1 MAKQE
6 DPRQVA
12 VKAEKNQIKTEKKQ
26 LKNEQKQQKKEAR
39 RRAKEIA
46 KREDELADD
55 DEGGGFAT
63 LLATIMIVMV
73 WLAVILVIIKL
84 DVGGFGSKVLT
95 PILQDVPVLNRILPG
110 NPILETNDPES
121 YGGYT
126 SLVDAVDYIKELELD
141 LERLQTTISE
151 KDAEITELKANV
163 TRLKEF
169 EERQLEFQRIKN
181 EFLEEVVYA
190 ENGPGPEGYRKF
202 YEAADPSTADLI
214 YRQVITQQQE
224 SQEIQNFAAAY
235 SQMKPK
241 QAAAIFESMTDDLD
255 VVARILRTM
264 GADSRGA
271 ILGVMDPEIAA
282 RLTKILDP
290 ES

>member
-6 DPRQVA
+6 DPKQVA
-12 VKAEKNQIKTEKKQ
+12 VKAEKNQIKNEKKQ

-73 WLAVILVIIKL
+73 WLAGILGIVKL

-110 NPILETNDPES
+110 NPVLETKDPES

-126 SLVDAVDYIKELELD
+126 SLVDAVDYIRQLELEL
-141 LERLQTTISE
+141 ERAQTSVNE
-151 KDAEITELKANV
+151 KNEEIAELKANV
-163 TRLKEF
+163 VRLQEF
-169 EERQLEFQRIKN
+169 EQKQLEFQRIKN

-190 ENGPGPEGYRKF
+190 ENGPGPEEYRKY
-202 YEAADPSTADLI
+202 YESADPATAELI
-214 YRQVITQQQE
+214 YRQVIVQQQE
-224 SQEIQNFAAAY
+224 SKEIQDWAAAY

-241 QAAAIFESMTDDLD
+241 QAAAILEEMSDDLD
-255 VVARILRTM
+255 VAARILKTM
-264 GADSRGA
+264 GVESRGS

-282 RLTKILDP
+282 RLTKLMEP